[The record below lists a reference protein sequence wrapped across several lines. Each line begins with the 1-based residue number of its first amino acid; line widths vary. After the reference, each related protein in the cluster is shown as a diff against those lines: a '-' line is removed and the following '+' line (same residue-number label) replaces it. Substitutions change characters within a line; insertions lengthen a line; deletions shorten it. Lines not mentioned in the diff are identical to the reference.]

1 LRTTIDRDCRF
12 RSNAPNLTKET
23 YEKSNSAVAD
33 RTVRHVRRG
42 HGVAGQRHA
51 YHGGKNAW
59 QNIKD
64 KKWDDFKK
72 IFSADFRGVY
82 ATGINKLDK
91 EITEVKTLDLKSYS
105 LGDIDVVF
113 IDKDAALLAYPV
125 TFEGSKDGKDA
136 SGKMNAASIWK
147 KEGNDWRCVFHTD
160 MKVE

>member
-1 LRTTIDRDCRF
+1 MKKIIALGLITLFAT
-12 RSNAPNLTKET
+12 
-23 YEKSNSAVAD
+23 SAALFASPD
-33 RTVRHVRRG
+33 KDTLIT
-42 HGVAGQRHA
+42 AE
-51 YHGGKNAW
+51 KNAW

-147 KEGNDWRCVFHTD
+147 KEGNDGRCVFHTD